1 MVSKPFRHLGLATRL
16 LDGLGHEARHRGIS
30 SLALSHILI
39 HAFAAAMMRL
49 SDPLK
54 DCPLS
59 EGLRF
64 VQFDGTGGLAL
75 LEKLVPVSAR
85 WLRSRRLT
93 VVSWQALSI
102 NQ

>member
-16 LDGLGHEARHRGIS
+16 LDGLGHEAGHRGIS
-30 SLALSHILI
+30 SLTLSPILI

-64 VQFDGTGGLAL
+64 VQFNGTGGLAL
-75 LEKLVPVSAR
+75 LEKLVPVSAH